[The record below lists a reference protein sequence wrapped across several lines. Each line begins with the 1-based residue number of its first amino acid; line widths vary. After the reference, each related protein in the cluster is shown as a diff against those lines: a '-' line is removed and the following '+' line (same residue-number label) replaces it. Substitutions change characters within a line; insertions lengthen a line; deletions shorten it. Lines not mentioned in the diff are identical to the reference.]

1 MLCVDNPG
9 ATDFANVGAIVLCG
23 GRSVRLGR
31 DKASLPCGSGE
42 TMLQRVVRLLGQ
54 VVPAQRIVCA
64 AAPRQQLPPLPLG
77 VRLVYDA
84 RPHAGPLAGL
94 AAGLVALTDGIE
106 AAFVTGC
113 DAPLLVPALVRR
125 MFELLA
131 DYEIAAPYDGR
142 RLHPLAA
149 VYRIDVLPAVEA
161 QLAGRDHSLVALLDK
176 CRTRRVPTDELREVD
191 PDMASLANCNTLEDY
206 QAMVPSRRPHE
217 PEP

>member
-1 MLCVDNPG
+1 MLSVENRG
-9 ATDFANVGAIVLCG
+9 ATDFAKVGAIVLCG

-31 DKASLPCGSGE
+31 DKATLPCGSGE
-42 TMLQRVVRLLGQ
+42 TMLQRVVRLLCE

-94 AAGLVALTDGIE
+94 AAGLAALPDVVE

-113 DAPLLVPALVRR
+113 DAPLLVPAFVCR
-125 MFELLA
+125 MFALLA

-142 RLHPLAA
+142 RVHPLAA

-161 QLAGRDHSLVALLDK
+161 QLVCRDHSLVALLDK
-176 CRTRRVPTDELREVD
+176 RRTRRVPADELRDVD
-191 PDMASLANCNTLEDY
+191 PELASLANCNTLEDY
-206 QAMVPSRRPHE
+206 QAMVPSRPTHE